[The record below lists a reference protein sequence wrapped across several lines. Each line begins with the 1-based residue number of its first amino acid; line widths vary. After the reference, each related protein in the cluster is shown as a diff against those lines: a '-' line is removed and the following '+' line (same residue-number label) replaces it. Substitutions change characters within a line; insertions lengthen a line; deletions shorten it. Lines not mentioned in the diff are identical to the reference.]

1 MEELHEEEFEL
12 RFSRIPVFQD
22 GIDEISGFIHKHDLL
37 LKYAHDEGETQLKT
51 FKRPIMVMPMV
62 AKISTLLERMLAKK
76 EHMVLLVDEYGG
88 TAGIATLEDIVETL
102 LGMEILDEFD
112 EVEDMRSLAR
122 QQWKKRVEAMGITE
136 EQV

>member
-1 MEELHEEEFEL
+1 
-12 RFSRIPVFQD
+12 
-22 GIDEISGFIHKHDLL
+22 
-37 LKYAHDEGETQLKT
+37 
-51 FKRPIMVMPMV
+51 
-62 AKISTLLERMLAKK
+62 
-76 EHMVLLVDEYGG
+76 VDEYGG